1 MRLGH
6 SSAWELNWE
15 KAIEFYRK
23 ALVEFPDD
31 ANALSS
37 LGLALF
43 ETDQFKE
50 ALAIYHRAAKA
61 LPDDPIP
68 IERCAEIFERLGQ
81 NEDAV
86 TQRNRAAEKYLKRKD
101 ALKAIENWV
110 HIARLEPM
118 DLNTRSRLALTYER
132 TGRPRE
138 SVQEYIAV
146 AAILQ
151 AAGKSERA
159 AEALQRALRL
169 VPGEPE
175 ATQALRLLQEGR
187 TLPPPSQPRGATAPL
202 RMSKVQEYLQT
213 DALEGKADHTEL
225 ADPEI
230 TAQQQAL
237 TMLAGLLFDEPGED
251 GDEDEEALSMSDL
264 TSGRIFDRRKSI
276 GQPQMYRYL
285 GQAIDLQTRG
295 HDQQAVKEYE
305 RAMKAGLDHP
315 GAHFNLGLLYKKSEA
330 YEEARKHLS
339 AALGHPELDLG
350 ANLALGRM
358 ARMTGDLPE
367 AARHLLQA
375 LRLADSLSVDE
386 SQSAAL
392 NEFYDSMMASQEEG
406 DEEELSQIVEN
417 TLNFLS
423 GPDWLV
429 RLREARL
436 QLESQHTDQA
446 VMPILGI
453 IEVGGSERVLQS
465 INRIDD
471 YVAEGLLTVAM
482 EEAMLALNQAPLYP
496 GLHTR
501 MAELMIKNGDQEAGV
516 QKLLILGETHRARGE
531 IQAAVDTYHRILDE
545 APVNVTARNRLIDLL
560 LQQDRTEQA
569 VNQYMELNELYRQMA
584 EIDAAREALA
594 SALRLAQEASIGRAK
609 MLKMLHQMGDIDL
622 SRLDWRRALR
632 VYEQISDLDPH
643 DEKARSNVIDL
654 NLRLGQED
662 QAADELDKYL
672 DLLVAENR
680 GEEALSLLE
689 DLAREHPGKRALH
702 ARLAEAYRA
711 AGRTADAIAQYDALG
726 EIQLDAGLKE
736 DAVKTI
742 ETIIQLNPPDMEGY
756 EELLRNLKG
765 D

>member
-1 MRLGH
+1 
-6 SSAWELNWE
+6 
-15 KAIEFYRK
+15 
-23 ALVEFPDD
+23 
-31 ANALSS
+31 
-37 LGLALF
+37 
-43 ETDQFKE
+43 
-50 ALAIYHRAAKA
+50 
-61 LPDDPIP
+61 
-68 IERCAEIFERLGQ
+68 
-81 NEDAV
+81 
-86 TQRNRAAEKYLKRKD
+86 
-101 ALKAIENWV
+101 
-110 HIARLEPM
+110 
-118 DLNTRSRLALTYER
+118 
-132 TGRPRE
+132 
-138 SVQEYIAV
+138 
-146 AAILQ
+146 
-151 AAGKSERA
+151 
-159 AEALQRALRL
+159 
-169 VPGEPE
+169 
-175 ATQALRLLQEGR
+175 
-187 TLPPPSQPRGATAPL
+187 
-202 RMSKVQEYLQT
+202 MSKVQEYLQT